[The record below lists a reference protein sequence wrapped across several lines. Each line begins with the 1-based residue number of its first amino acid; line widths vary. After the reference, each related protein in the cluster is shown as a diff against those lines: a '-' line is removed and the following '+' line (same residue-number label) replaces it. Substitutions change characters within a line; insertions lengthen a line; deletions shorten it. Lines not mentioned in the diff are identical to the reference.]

1 MAKIFFKFL
10 QQTRCT
16 FNTFVVKFIRI
27 FLSFGM
33 QAARKEL
40 ESQVLKEFGF
50 ALKHE
55 NSTEIEANMKNCFEE
70 LKRMNEQLKADL
82 EKETNEKNELN
93 EHIVFAEQNYDAEV
107 SNLHEK
113 FENELEHLS
122 EVLSA
127 KYKLKIEN
135 AFKNAKRMENR
146 YNDTKKQLGEL
157 AADALLGSEIHI
169 MKNCPTND
177 DFFQEYHSSNEVYET
192 LEKKIFELQK
202 LLDID

>member
-1 MAKIFFKFL
+1 MADSFFKFL
-10 QQTRCT
+10 RQSRCT
-16 FNTFVVKFIRI
+16 FNNFVVKFIRI
-27 FLSFGM
+27 FLGFGM

-50 ALKHE
+50 AIKQDSLA
-55 NSTEIEANMKNCFEE
+55 EIEANMKNCFEE
-70 LKRMNEQLKADL
+70 LKIENEQLKADL
-82 EKETNEKNELN
+82 EKEINEKKELN
-93 EHIVFAEQNYDAEV
+93 EHILLAEQNYDEEI

-113 FENELEHLS
+113 FETELEHLS

-135 AFKNAKRMENR
+135 AFKNAKKMEKC
-146 YNDTKKQLGEL
+146 YNDTKRQLGEL

-169 MKNCPTND
+169 LKNCPTND
-177 DFFQEYHSSNEVYET
+177 DFFQEYQSSTEIYET
-192 LEKKIFELQK
+192 LEKKICEFQK